1 MSGSMNSNDI
11 EDFVSSVRR
20 LVSVDARPRTMSRD
34 LGQDRLVLTPALR
47 VVGDDD
53 ADAAPLILSVPV
65 KDADPAPLDP
75 VLSLDEGLAPDVAQT
90 FEAEWEEEIWS
101 EPEPSLSELALG
113 AEEAELVTD
122 AAPVLHFRDPA
133 RKLSPEP
140 VADALLTEAKPAP
153 EPVASEP
160 EPLLSELAPVIE
172 EAEAVAEAADE
183 PVPPAQAAAY
193 ADTPVEEA
201 PFVEAGDD
209 WLESDAAQSTP
220 AKPTVTESIV
230 ERAAA
235 DIQANRPDVLKLSAE
250 DMLIDVDG
258 NPLTVLDE
266 AALQEIIRQLIREEL
281 KGVLGERITQSV
293 RKLVRAEINRA
304 LAAHALD

>member
-1 MSGSMNSNDI
+1 MSGSMNTNDI
-11 EDFVSSVRR
+11 EDIVSSVRR

-34 LGQDRLVLTPALR
+34 LGQDKLVLTPALR
-47 VVGDDD
+47 VVQDED
-53 ADAAPLILSVPV
+53 ADVAPLILSVPV
-65 KDADPAPLDP
+65 KDEDPAPLDP
-75 VLSLDEGLAPDVAQT
+75 VLLSEDGALSDTSQT
-90 FEAEWEEEIWS
+90 FEAEWEEELWS
-101 EPEPSLSELALG
+101 EPDLPLSELALG
-113 AEEAELVTD
+113 AEEAELVTET
-122 AAPVLHFRDPA
+122 PRFQHFRE
-133 RKLSPEP
+133 LIPEP
-140 VADALLTEAKPAP
+140 ETAPAP
-153 EPVASEP
+153 EPVAPEP

-172 EAEAVAEAADE
+172 EAEAVAEAIATAPTTAPAAD
-183 PVPPAQAAAY
+183 AADPLA
-193 ADTPVEEA
+193 EEA
-201 PFVEAGDD
+201 PFAEVGDD
-209 WLESDAAQSTP
+209 WLESDPVPSAP
-220 AKPTVTESIV
+220 ADPTVRESIV

-235 DIQANRPDVLKLSAE
+235 DMQAKRPDVLKLSAE

>member
-20 LVSVDARPRTMSRD
+20 LVSTDARPRTMSRD

-47 VVGDDD
+47 VVPEEA

-65 KDADPAPLDP
+65 KDEDRASLDP
-75 VLSLDEGLAPDVAQT
+75 VSPLGDGSQRDATQT
-90 FEAEWEEEIWS
+90 FEAEWEEELWS

-113 AEEAELVTD
+113 AEEAELVVET
-122 AAPVLHFRDPA
+122 APVQDFHESES
-133 RKLSPEP
+133 KHTPEP
-140 VADALLTEAKPAP
+140 APAP
-153 EPVASEP
+153 EPQLSEP
-160 EPLLSELAPVIE
+160 EPLLSELVPVLE
-172 EAEAVAEAADE
+172 EAEAIAEAAAAPATPPE
-183 PVPPAQAAAY
+183 PAAAA
-193 ADTPVEEA
+193 ADALEDTSPWAEV
-201 PFVEAGDD
+201 GDD
-209 WLESDAAQSTP
+209 WLESDPTPSVPEEPAA
-220 AKPTVTESIV
+220 TESLV
-230 ERAAA
+230 DRASA
-235 DIQANRPDVLKLSAE
+235 DMQVNRPDVLKLSAE
-250 DMLIDVDG
+250 DMLTDGEG

-266 AALQEIIRQLIREEL
+266 AALQQIIRQLIREEL